1 MLNHFN
7 MRCVPIKSSSIGE
20 CGFTDFE
27 PWHRQKLKSIAY
39 IILVR
44 FCLLSCRQF
53 SVYLPRS
60 LSREIEQCFQLSFD
74 AVLILNNFISL
85 EVHIIRS
92 LLLLLLLL
100 ICGIALMKFNI
111 KVDLNEYVLYVFILN
126 HTTHHENNAKSNKHI
141 KSPYEKMCLYEST
154 MHENLESSESQNR
167 RIVCSLC
174 YQIASLLFRHNLIM
188 IMIGSVYVFALA
200 FIFLYLLFARAPT
213 LM

>member
-126 HTTHHENNAKSNKHI
+126 HTTRPMRTMRNPTNISKARIRSKKDVSIWKHNAWEPRVKRVTE
-141 KSPYEKMCLYEST
+141 SPGC
-154 MHENLESSESQNR
+154 
-167 RIVCSLC
+167 V
-174 YQIASLLFRHNLIM
+174 
-188 IMIGSVYVFALA
+188 LA
-200 FIFLYLLFARAPT
+200 VLSDSFSFV
-213 LM
+213 